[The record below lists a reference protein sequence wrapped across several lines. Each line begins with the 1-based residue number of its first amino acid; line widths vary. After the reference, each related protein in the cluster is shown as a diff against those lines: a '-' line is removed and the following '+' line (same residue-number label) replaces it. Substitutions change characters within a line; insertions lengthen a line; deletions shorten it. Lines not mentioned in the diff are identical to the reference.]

1 MRLKDKVTI
10 ITGGGHGLGKAYAK
24 RFAEEG
30 AQVVIA
36 DIDAA
41 AGESVAE
48 ELNQAGQRGGPVPP
62 T

>member
-30 AQVVIA
+30 AQVIIA
-36 DIDAA
+36 DMETALD
-41 AGESVAE
+41 V
-48 ELNQAGQRGGPVPP
+48 
-62 T
+62 

>member
-1 MRLKDKVTI
+1 MRLKDTVTI

-30 AQVVIA
+30 ARVVIA

-41 AGESVAE
+41 AG
-48 ELNQAGQRGGPVPP
+48 RIRRP
-62 T
+62 TS